1 MNKSKKMNI
10 EEARAKMI
18 AERFGGNLKGAS
30 TGGAG
35 SVRRKNKGTIRTV
48 GGCACIHSKV

>member
-1 MNKSKKMNI
+1 MNI

>member
-1 MNKSKKMNI
+1 MDISI

-18 AERFGGNLKGAS
+18 AARFGGNAKGAS

-35 SVRRKNKGTIRTV
+35 SVRRKNKGPIKTV
-48 GGCACIHSKV
+48 GGLFL